1 MADRLRWG
9 VLGAADIA
17 RHQVIPA
24 IQGSSNGVVTA
35 LASRDLEK
43 GRALAQELD
52 IARVYGR
59 YQDVL
64 DDPGIDAI
72 YNPLPNTLHA
82 AWTIKAAEAGKA
94 ILCEKPLAVSADE
107 AERVVEA
114 CARRGVPLMEGFMY
128 RFHPQNVR
136 VRALLAQGAIGE
148 VREVRASLG
157 VRLLDPPDPAN
168 VRLQRQLGGG
178 TLLDMGCYTVN
189 AARMA
194 FGAEPLR
201 VRAWQDID
209 ARFGVDVT
217 TAGMLEFSD
226 RRLGV
231 MSCSFRTGDEGWYM
245 VAGSNGT
252 IQVPNAIIPGYGPR
266 LAETSLIIIDP
277 HRRRHEEH
285 FAPANHYRL
294 MAEAFASAVLT
305 GAPVPLPP
313 QDAIMNMRVL
323 DAIVRSA
330 ARDGA
335 EAVA

>member
-17 RHQVIPA
+17 RNQVIPA
-24 IQGSSNGVVTA
+24 IQGSSNGVVMA
-35 LASRDLEK
+35 LASRDVEK
-43 GRALAQELD
+43 GRAMARELG

-64 DDPGIDAI
+64 DDPEIDAI

-82 AWTIKAAEAGKA
+82 EWTIKAAEAGKA
-94 ILCEKPLAVSADE
+94 ILCEKPLAVSAGE
-107 AERVVEA
+107 AERVAEV
-114 CARRGVPLMEGFMY
+114 CARRGVPLMEAFMY

-136 VRALLAQGAIGE
+136 MRELLAQGAIGE
-148 VREVRASLG
+148 VREVRASLC
-157 VRLLDPPDPAN
+157 VRLMEPPDPAN

-189 AARMA
+189 ATRMA

-201 VRAWQDID
+201 VKAWQDID
-209 ARFGVDVT
+209 ERFGVDVT
-217 TAGMLEFSD
+217 TAALLEFSD
-226 RRLGV
+226 RRLGL

-245 VAGSNGT
+245 VAGSHGT
-252 IQVPNAIIPGYGPR
+252 IEAPNAIIPGYGPR
-266 LAETSLIIIDP
+266 LAETTLIIADP
-277 HRRRHEEH
+277 NRRRHEER
-285 FAPANHYRL
+285 FPPANQYRL
-294 MAEAFASAVLT
+294 MAESFADTVLT

-313 QDAIMNMRVL
+313 QDAILNMRVL

-330 ARDGA
+330 ARNDA
-335 EAVA
+335 ESVA